1 VPKHWSSVNQLPPST
16 VPKGQTLLNL
26 SEGWEDKIAELNNL
40 ITEKNINMKEI
51 VSGKRTCSSE
61 NE

>member
-1 VPKHWSSVNQLPPST
+1 VPKHWSSVNQLP
-16 VPKGQTLLNL
+16 PKGQTLLNL

-40 ITEKNINMKEI
+40 ITEKSINMKEI